1 MQALAQQSLDDLELY
16 RFHRAR
22 ARRAL
27 MIGTALGVAGL
38 LLVAREAFAQDEATS
53 LEAELTQP
61 HTVPAPVAKPLESS
75 GRDPMLDALVV
86 IAKAFGGAVRAG
98 EVFVSVVLGV
108 VLLVLALRV
117 FGKKLHDAI
126 PDDATGFTG
135 WIESCLHF
143 LFDTKPGGV
152 LLNGLASSALSIG
165 AIAATGT
172 ALTPEI
178 VGLTA
183 IGSGGVVG
191 LAGALYGWG
200 KDLYGW
206 WKARKPDPAPAQAAG
221 VAAAKD
227 PGDTLNG

>member
-1 MQALAQQSLDDLELY
+1 MQALAQAQMY
-16 RFHRAR
+16 RRR
-22 ARRAL
+22 ARRAFAWGAL
-27 MIGTALGVAGL
+27 LAAIGSALLAQG
-38 LLVAREAFAQDEATS
+38 AFAQDETLDAT
-53 LEAELTQP
+53 E
-61 HTVPAPVAKPLESS
+61 PALSAPRAPLAVSGPQAS

-98 EVFVSVVLGV
+98 EAFAAVVLGV

-126 PDDATGFTG
+126 PDDAKGFVG
-135 WIESCLHF
+135 WVESCLRF

-172 ALTPEI
+172 ALTPEV

-200 KDLYGW
+200 KDVYEW

-227 PGDTLNG
+227 PGPTLNG